1 MARSPSTARG
11 ASSREATVQHPR
23 SKSLVFASL
32 CALPVGG
39 AAQMALGGRSWLPL
53 LVYALL
59 SVVCLLLY
67 WKDKRQARQQGQR
80 TPEKVLHGV
89 ELFGGW
95 PGALLAQQLFRHK
108 TRKVSYQVT
117 FWAIVVVH
125 QVVWADYL
133 LLDGRWAGR
142 VLAPLFG

>member
-1 MARSPSTARG
+1 VARSPSTARG

-23 SKSLVFASL
+23 SKLLAFAGL

-39 AAQMALGGRSWLPL
+39 AVQMALGGRSWVPL
-53 LVYALL
+53 LAYVLL

-89 ELFGGW
+89 ELLGGW

-108 TRKVSYQVT
+108 TRKVSYQIT

-125 QVVWADYL
+125 QVVWVDYL
-133 LLDGRWAGR
+133 LMGGRWASR